1 MADSETAA
9 ALRRAGRR
17 ALFHLLKA
25 GVEGLKALEVIVDEL
40 GRVGHDDDGEDGKG
54 GDGPRRVRIDVE

>member
-1 MADSETAA
+1 MVDSETVA

-25 GVEGLKALEVIVDEL
+25 GVEGLKAVEVIVDEL
-40 GRVGHDDDGEDGKG
+40 GRVGHYPDDA
-54 GDGPRRVRIDVE
+54 GDAGSGPRRERIEVE

>member
-40 GRVGHDDDGEDGKG
+40 GRVGHDHDGEDGEG